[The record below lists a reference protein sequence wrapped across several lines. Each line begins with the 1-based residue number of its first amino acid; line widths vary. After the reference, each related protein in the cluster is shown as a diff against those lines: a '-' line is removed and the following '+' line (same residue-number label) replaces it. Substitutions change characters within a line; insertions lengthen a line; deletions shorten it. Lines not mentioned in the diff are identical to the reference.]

1 LLAAEID
8 GRGGFAGAGYFT
20 EKLMR
25 AAAVFP
31 GRKSLEVISDFPEP
45 KLESPGAVKLR
56 VLTVGVCGTDREIA
70 SFQYGFPP
78 PAGSDFLVLGH
89 ECLGEIVEVG
99 PEVTD
104 LRPGDLVIPMVR
116 RPCDHPECVAC
127 RAGRQD
133 FCYTG
138 DYRER
143 GIKQMHGFLTEQI
156 VDDARYMNPVPK
168 AIRDVAVL
176 VEPLTIAE
184 KGLIQTLEIQ
194 QRLPWGGT
202 HNAVVLGAGPVG
214 LLGAMALRHAGFNVT
229 VYSRNREPD
238 ASADIVKAI
247 GAKYTSSQDRSIEQM
262 AAETGNIDVVY
273 EATGVSRFAF
283 DVLAV
288 LGTNGMFI
296 LTGVPGQHGQVGVD
310 TDRIMRD
317 LVLKNQCVLGTVNA
331 GKDAFQ
337 KAVSDL
343 ASFYAAWPEAVK
355 SLITGRFPLERF
367 AEPIRTQT
375 GIKNIIEI
383 ST

>member
-1 LLAAEID
+1 
-8 GRGGFAGAGYFT
+8 
-20 EKLMR
+20 MR

-31 GRKSLEVISDFPEP
+31 DRKSLEVIHDFPEP
-45 KLESPGAVKLR
+45 KIESPTGVKLR
-56 VLTVGVCGTDREIA
+56 VLNVGVCGTDRDIA

-99 PEVTD
+99 PEVET
-104 LRPGDLVIPMVR
+104 LKPGDLAIPMVR

-143 GIKQMHGFLTEQI
+143 GIKQMHGFLTELI

-194 QRLPWGGT
+194 RRLPWGGT

-214 LLGAMALRHAGFNVT
+214 LLGAMALRHAGFAVT
-229 VYSRNREPD
+229 VYSRQREPN
-238 ASADIVKAI
+238 ASAEIVKAI

-262 AAETGNIDVVY
+262 AAESGNIDVVY
-273 EATGVSRFAF
+273 EATGVSQFAF
-283 DVLAV
+283 EVLAV
-288 LGTNGMFI
+288 LGTNGVFI
-296 LTGVPGQHGQVGVD
+296 LTGVPGQHGPVSVD

-337 KAVSDL
+337 KAVGDL
-343 ASFYAAWPEAVK
+343 AAFDAAWPDAVK

-383 ST
+383 SR